1 MDASTPRA
9 PAQTILAKRRSR
21 IGVAAGLGAFLIW
34 GFVPIYFKA
43 IGHVPALEVLAHRVV
58 WTLAILIV
66 LVAALGRMG
75 EVVASL
81 TNRRR
86 LGILLITTVL
96 VSSNW
101 LIFIWAIQ
109 QELLLEASLGYYIN
123 PLVNVLLGVVF
134 LSERLNGRQA
144 VSITLA
150 AIGVGV
156 MIVGIG
162 TVPWVALGL
171 AGTFGFYALVR
182 KKAEVDPLIG
192 LLSETL
198 LLLPAA
204 ALYLIW
210 LSSIGPGTGAFGP
223 HDWTTSILLIC
234 SGLVTGT
241 PLVLVMYGAQRLT
254 LSSIGLMQYLAPS
267 IHFGLALLVYG
278 EAFSLTHLVTFLFIW
293 AGLALYSWDA
303 MARYRRR
310 ADPANSG

>member
-1 MDASTPRA
+1 M
-9 PAQTILAKRRSR
+9 
-21 IGVAAGLGAFLIW
+21 AAGLGAFLIW

-43 IGHVPALEVLAHRVV
+43 IGHIPVLEILAHRVV

-66 LVAALGRMG
+66 LVAALGRLG

-109 QELLLEASLGYYIN
+109 QDLLLEASLGYYIN
-123 PLVNVLLGVVF
+123 PLVNVALGVAF
-134 LSERLNGRQA
+134 LSERLSRWQG

-162 TVPWVALGL
+162 TVPWVALSL
-171 AGTFGFYALVR
+171 AATFGFYALVR
-182 KKAEVDPLIG
+182 KKADVDPLIG
-192 LLSETL
+192 LLVETL

-204 ALYLIW
+204 GIYLIW
-210 LSSIGPGTGAFGP
+210 LSTTGTGAFGS
-223 HDWTTSILLIC
+223 HDWTMSILLIC

-241 PLVLVMYGAQRLT
+241 PLVLVMYGAQRLA

-267 IHFGLALLVYG
+267 IHFVLALLVYG
-278 EAFSLTHLVTFLFIW
+278 EAFSLTHLITFLFIW
-293 AGLALYSWDA
+293 AGLALYSWDS
-303 MARYRRR
+303 MARYRRQTSPA
-310 ADPANSG
+310 ADTR